1 MNDFIRSAVAATVV
15 VLAAVWAVFL
25 LTHNPPAYAAAVA
38 LFIGAALTTYVLR
51 KAPAAPGAPA
61 FTFRNYD
68 RFAVLAI
75 ALGAGI
81 VVAIA
86 LIWILYKVT
95 SGWTTDTI
103 RTIVGL
109 PLIVILGVTV
119 LLIVIGLVAFSFQ
132 AIKLGNPQEALGL
145 PSGSVRAIIALMLL
159 VVFSIMSIFLF
170 NSLSAPPLRTLE
182 HVTQSGLN
190 DMSSRV
196 TIIRKQAEP
205 APAGAAGAAPE
216 PLYTVTFQETNGAA
230 GDLAKQLIVM
240 LGTLVTAVASFYFGA
255 SNVVSAQKA
264 LAGARTGADHGKTGG
279 GGSGGGG
286 DGSGGGGEDAP
297 DEAETNGTPSNLLN
311 LTAFHADA
319 LAIPE
324 AINRAFLGHG
334 MFLEYGPLRTLNRYA
349 TYGGGTATT
358 LEEKVERFIKAMQ
371 DMHVGSV
378 WIQLFSASGT
388 LDNGSGGTKE
398 LVEALKQ
405 ANIACAGWGYCY
417 SQNAAT
423 DAALAKQLC
432 SKYGIDA
439 FIADVEPGNPVH
451 GQPDHWQTQPF
462 KNLMASLKATFG
474 KDNLGMSTFG
484 NLNGHPD
491 AATIYRLAID
501 DVAFFA
507 PQIYWYKK
515 APVAYAKLCVDSFR
529 QGGIGNPIIATVQ
542 SYWEA
547 DSNFPQANAE
557 SQVKQYI
564 GGFADWGGIIGL
576 NWYHAGNQN
585 TADTGAMSDNMIAE
599 IANARLD
606 QKPYAAPVPADP
618 TTLTV

>member
-1 MNDFIRSAVAATVV
+1 MNDFARSAIAAIIVV
-15 VLAAVWAVFL
+15 IAAVWAVSL
-25 LTHNPPAYAAAVA
+25 LTQNPPAYAAAVA
-38 LFIGAALTTYVLR
+38 LLVGAGLTTYVLR
-51 KAPAAPGAPA
+51 NSPAALGAPGFA
-61 FTFRNYD
+61 VRNYS
-68 RFAVLAI
+68 RFAALAI
-75 ALGAGI
+75 ALGAGV

-132 AIKLGNPQEALGL
+132 AINLGNRKEALGL

-190 DMSSRV
+190 DMGARV
-196 TIIRKQAEP
+196 TVIRKQAEP
-205 APAGAAGAAPE
+205 PPAAAAGAAAAE
-216 PLYTVTFQETNGAA
+216 PLYTVTFQEANGPA

-264 LAGARTGADHGKTGG
+264 LAVARNEPENAK
-279 GGSGGGG
+279 
-286 DGSGGGGEDAP
+286 P
-297 DEAETNGTPSNLLN
+297 DEHKRATESDEEAPADTQASAAPPNLLN

-324 AINRAFLGHG
+324 TINRAFLGHG

-349 TYGGGTATT
+349 NYGGGTATT
-358 LEEKVERFIKAMQ
+358 LDEKAARFVKAMQ
-371 DMHVGSV
+371 DMHIGSV
-378 WIQLFSASGT
+378 WIQLFTASGT
-388 LDNGSGGTKE
+388 LDNGSGGTRE
-398 LVEALKQ
+398 LVAALKQ

-423 DAALAKQLC
+423 DGDLAKQLC
-432 SKYGIDA
+432 NKYGIDA

-491 AATIYRLAID
+491 AAAIYRLAVN
-501 DVAFFA
+501 DVAFYA

-515 APVAYAKLCVDSFR
+515 TPVAYAKLCVDSFR
-529 QGGIGNPIIATVQ
+529 QSGIGNPIIATVQ
-542 SYWEA
+542 SYWDA
-547 DSNFPQANAE
+547 DSNFPQGSAE
-557 SQVKQYI
+557 AQVKQFI
-564 GGFADWGGIIGL
+564 GGFPDWGSIIGL

-585 TADTGAMSDNMIAE
+585 TASTGAMSDNMITE

-606 QKPYAAPVPADP
+606 QKPYAAPVPADS
-618 TTLTV
+618 TALAV